1 MSNNLLVWG
10 VSLDEWRL
18 ADRDVL
24 DQSSETSHVVLVQQV
39 LVHRNQVQL
48 VKQLK
53 VLRRYPSHVG
63 DCLITNKSFDGI
75 LFKVFSLLA
84 RKMLQ
89 SKVTRLSTE
98 VAL

>member
-1 MSNNLLVWG
+1 MSNNLLVWR

-53 VLRRYPSHVG
+53 VLRRYPGNVV
-63 DCLITNKSFDGI
+63 DCLKTNRSFDGI
-75 LFKVFSLLA
+75 LFTVIPLLA
-84 RKMLQ
+84 THYKQ
-89 SKVTRLSTE
+89 K
-98 VAL
+98 

>member
-1 MSNNLLVWG
+1 MSNNLLVWR

-53 VLRRYPSHVG
+53 VLRRYSGNVV
-63 DCLITNKSFDGI
+63 DCLKTNRSVDGI
-75 LFKVFSLLA
+75 LFTVIPLLA
-84 RKMLQ
+84 THYKQ
-89 SKVTRLSTE
+89 K
-98 VAL
+98 

>member
-1 MSNNLLVWG
+1 MSNNLLVCR

-53 VLRRYPSHVG
+53 VLRRYPGNVV
-63 DCLITNKSFDGI
+63 DCLKTNRSFDGI
-75 LFKVFSLLA
+75 LFTVIPLLA
-84 RKMLQ
+84 THYKQ
-89 SKVTRLSTE
+89 K
-98 VAL
+98 